1 LERQESP
8 RFLILLVFESMNNPL
23 SFREAF
29 FYWLKLGFI
38 SFGGP
43 TGQIAM
49 MHKEVVENKKWMPE
63 DHFLHALNFCM
74 LLPGPEAQQLATY
87 IGWTLNRTRGALAA
101 GILFV
106 LPSIFILWGLSWIY
120 IALGNIPAVAA
131 LFYGL
136 KPAVAAIVAEAVI
149 RIGKK
154 SLKTA
159 PLIILAAAS
168 FISIYFLKV
177 PFPVIVFGAGVI
189 GYLFSHRLPGQ
200 SAAADA
206 PETSADPPP
215 VSSAW
220 GRALRIT
227 SFGLFLWF
235 LPIIV
240 LGLWLGWGSVLVKI
254 GVLFSKAA
262 IVTFGGAYAVLG
274 YISQQAV
281 NHYGWLTPEQMMDG
295 LGLAET
301 TPGPLIM
308 VNQFVAYVAA
318 YLHAPEFSPAVAGA
332 IGGLLATWVTFV
344 PSMLWI
350 FIGGPYIDRL
360 RRNVK
365 LASALAAITAAV
377 VGVVLNLAVNFT
389 RHTLFPESGGFD
401 WFALV
406 ASLVVFTGMTWFKW
420 GMIPS
425 IAGSALAG
433 FIWEVI
439 L

>member
-1 LERQESP
+1 MTGEK
-8 RFLILLVFESMNNPL
+8 IT
-23 SFREAF
+23 FREALR
-29 FYWLKLGFI
+29 YWLKLGFI

-63 DHFLHALNFCM
+63 SHFLHALNFCM

-87 IGWTLNRTRGALAA
+87 VGWQLHGTRGALAA

-106 LPSIFILWGLSWIY
+106 LPSVFILWGLSWIY
-120 IALGNIPAVAA
+120 VAFGMVPSVAA
-131 LFYGL
+131 LFFGL

-154 SLKTA
+154 SLKNKA
-159 PLIILAAAS
+159 LASLAALS
-168 FISIYFLKV
+168 FIAIYFLNT
-177 PFPVIVFGAGVI
+177 PFPVIVFAAGVI
-189 GYLFSHRLPGQ
+189 GYVLNFRLTGATPP
-200 SAAADA
+200 SSNDVDDTAAV
-206 PETSADPPP
+206 
-215 VSSAW
+215 VSNGW
-220 GRALRIT
+220 LRALRIT
-227 SFGLFLWF
+227 AFGLLLWF
-235 LPIIV
+235 LPVVV
-240 LGLWLGWGSVLVKI
+240 LGLWRGWDDILVNI
-254 GVLFSKAA
+254 GILFSKAA

-281 NHYGWLTPEQMMDG
+281 NIHGWLQPEQMMDG

-318 YLHAPEFSPAVAGA
+318 YLHAPGLAPAVAGA
-332 IGGLLATWVTFV
+332 IAGLLATWVTFT

-350 FIGGPYIDRL
+350 FIGAPYIESL
-360 RRNVK
+360 RRNTK

-377 VGVVLNLAVNFT
+377 VGVVLNLAVSFT
-389 RHTLFPESGGFD
+389 RHTLIPDTGGFE
-401 WFALV
+401 WYALAASIV
-406 ASLVVFTGMTWFKW
+406 AFIGLTRFKW
-420 GMIPS
+420 GMIPV
-425 IAGSALAG
+425 IVGSALAG
-433 FIWEVI
+433 LIWKTI

>member
-1 LERQESP
+1 MTGDK
-8 RFLILLVFESMNNPL
+8 IT
-23 SFREAF
+23 FREALL
-29 FYWLKLGFI
+29 YWLKLGFI

-87 IGWTLNRTRGALAA
+87 VGWQLHGTRGALAA

-120 IALGNIPAVAA
+120 VAFGMVPSVAA
-131 LFYGL
+131 LFFGL

-154 SLKTA
+154 SLKNKA
-159 PLIILAAAS
+159 LVALAALS
-168 FISIYFLKV
+168 FVAIYFLNT
-177 PFPVIVFGAGVI
+177 PFPVIVLAAGVI
-189 GYLFSHRLPGQ
+189 GYVLTSRLTGVTLP
-200 SAAADA
+200 SANDVDDTAAV
-206 PETSADPPP
+206 
-215 VSSAW
+215 VSNGW
-220 GRALRIT
+220 LRALKIT
-227 SFGLFLWF
+227 TLGLLLWF
-235 LPIIV
+235 LPILL
-240 LGLWLGWGSVLVKI
+240 LGLWRGWDDILVDI

-262 IVTFGGAYAVLG
+262 VVTFGGAYAVLG

-281 NHYGWLTPEQMMDG
+281 NAYGWLLPEQMMDG

-318 YLHAPEFSPAVAGA
+318 YTHTPGLAPALAGA
-332 IGGLLATWVTFV
+332 IGGLLATWVTFT

-350 FIGGPYIDRL
+350 FIGAPYIEAL

-365 LASALAAITAAV
+365 LASALTAITAAV
-377 VGVVLNLAVNFT
+377 VGVVMNLAVTFT
-389 RHTLFPESGGFD
+389 RHTLIPDTGGFE
-401 WFALV
+401 WYALIASIV
-406 ASLVVFTGMTWFKW
+406 AFIGMTRLKW
-420 GMIPS
+420 GMIPV
-425 IAGSALAG
+425 IVGSALAG
-433 FIWEVI
+433 LIWKTI

>member
-1 LERQESP
+1 MTGDK
-8 RFLILLVFESMNNPL
+8 IT
-23 SFREAF
+23 FREALL
-29 FYWLKLGFI
+29 YWLKLGFI

-63 DHFLHALNFCM
+63 SHFLHALNFCM

-87 IGWTLNRTRGALAA
+87 IGWQMHGTRGALAA

-106 LPSIFILWGLSWIY
+106 LPSVFILWGLSWIY
-120 IALGNIPAVAA
+120 VALGAIPAVSA

-154 SLKTA
+154 SLKNRYLVA
-159 PLIILAAAS
+159 LAALS
-168 FISIYFLKV
+168 FVAITFLNT
-177 PFPVIVFGAGVI
+177 PFPVIVLAAGVI
-189 GYLFSHRLPGQ
+189 GYVLNSRLTG
-200 SAAADA
+200 A
-206 PETSADPPP
+206 TSP
-215 VSSAW
+215 SSNNGDDMATVVPHGW
-220 GRALRIT
+220 LRALRIT
-227 SFGLFLWF
+227 AFGLLLWF

-240 LGLWLGWGSVLVKI
+240 LGLLRGWDDILVKI

-262 IVTFGGAYAVLG
+262 VVTFGGAYAVLG
-274 YISQQAV
+274 YISQEAV
-281 NHYGWLTPEQMMDG
+281 MTHGWLLPEQMMDG

-318 YLHAPEFSPAVAGA
+318 YTHTPGLAPALAGA
-332 IGGLLATWVTFV
+332 IAGLLATWVTFT

-350 FIGGPYIDRL
+350 FIGAPYIESL

-365 LASALAAITAAV
+365 LASALTAITAAV
-377 VGVVLNLAVNFT
+377 VGVVLNLGVNFT
-389 RHTLFPESGGFD
+389 RHTLFPDAGGFD
-401 WFALV
+401 WFALIV
-406 ASLVVFTGMTWFKW
+406 SIAAFIGMQYRKW
-420 GMIPS
+420 PMIPV
-425 IAGSALAG
+425 IAGSALIGLA
-433 FIWEVI
+433 WKM
-439 L
+439 LL